1 MITKY
6 IKSISS
12 TGLHKIA
19 YSEWGDSN
27 NPNVL
32 ICSHGLTRNK
42 HDFDTLANSLAAD
55 YRVLCYDFPGRG
67 ESDWLSNKMDYDYQ
81 QYTVDALMLIAVSG
95 VAQVD
100 WLGTSMGGIQ
110 GIILA
115 ALKGSPIRKL
125 ILNDVGPFI
134 PKEALALIAD
144 YVGQQGQFDSLQGLE
159 KYLRLTHAGMG
170 NLSDEQWQQLALN
183 GHRTL
188 DNGKLTLSY
197 DPEISKAFI
206 ANASEGINLWSI
218 WQAIQQKTLLIHG
231 AKSALL
237 DKTTV
242 DKMTTTGPCADLITV
257 SNAGHAPALMNEQDI
272 SAVKQWLQEEGS

>member
-1 MITKY
+1 MKTKY

-19 YSEWGDSN
+19 YSEWGDSR

-95 VAQVD
+95 AEQVD

-115 ALKGSPIRKL
+115 AMKGSPIRKL

-144 YVGQQGQFDSLQGLE
+144 YVGKQEVFDDLQELE
-159 KYLRLTHAGMG
+159 QYLRLTHAGMG
-170 NLSDEQWQQLALN
+170 ELSDKQWQQLAFH
-183 GHRTL
+183 GHRQL
-188 DNGKLTLSY
+188 DNGKVTLIY
-197 DPEISKAFI
+197 DPDITQAFK
-206 ANASEGINLWSI
+206 ANAGKDVDLWPI
-218 WQAIQQKTLLIHG
+218 WQAIHQKTLLIHG

-237 DKTTV
+237 DKATA
-242 DKMTTTGPCADLITV
+242 DKMTTTGPCADLLTI
-257 SNAGHAPALMNEQDI
+257 SNVGHAPALMNEQDI
-272 SAVKQWLQEEGS
+272 SAVNQWLKKEN